1 MVQSAPMPS
10 PPAPRASAPPAPLA
24 LPVALGRAVRRL
36 RTAAGFSQEAFAD
49 VVGVHRTYLGLIE
62 RGAVNVTLTTLE
74 KLALALGLTPARL
87 LDAVAAER

>member
-1 MVQSAPMPS
+1 MQSAAMH
-10 PPAPRASAPPAPLA
+10 SATSS

-36 RTAAGFSQEAFAD
+36 RTAAGYSQEAFAD

-74 KLALALGLTPARL
+74 KLAVALDRTPARL
-87 LDAVAAER
+87 LDEVANERGTAR